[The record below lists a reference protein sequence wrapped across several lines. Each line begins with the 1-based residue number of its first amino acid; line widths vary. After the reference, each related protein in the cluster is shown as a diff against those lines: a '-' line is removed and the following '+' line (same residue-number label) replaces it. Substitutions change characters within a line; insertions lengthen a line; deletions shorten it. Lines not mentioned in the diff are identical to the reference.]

1 VRARELVI
9 RANTPTLS
17 GQDRRLIAIEMRQ
30 LRAEMIAI
38 GNRGDGA
45 GRALFAGTR
54 DGVVPF
60 ADNGGTVTY
69 AGDAGRN
76 DVDVAPDL
84 AVADTDPSSALFL
97 RVPTGDGIVRGSAG
111 ASNSGTVLLAS
122 ASVTDHASWN
132 GNGVTVELDR
142 KSVG

>member
-1 VRARELVI
+1 
-9 RANTPTLS
+9 
-17 GQDRRLIAIEMRQ
+17 DRGLIATEMRQ
-30 LRAEMIAI
+30 WRAEVIAI

-69 AGDAGRN
+69 AGDSGRN

-84 AVADTDPSSALFL
+84 AVADADPGSALFL
-97 RVPTGDGIVRGSAG
+97 RVPVGDGIVRGSAG
-111 ASNSGTVLLAS
+111 AANTGSGVLAS
-122 ASVTDHASWN
+122 ASVTDHGSWN
-132 GNGVTVELDR
+132 GAGVTVEFIRSEEHTSELQSR
-142 KSVG
+142 